1 MNEGLLRAVDLIVPE
16 GMLNPSFSA
25 DPTRCPPVVAGN
37 VETSQSVVATLIEA
51 FAIAAESQSTM
62 NNVLFGDATFGVYE
76 TLGGGAGA
84 GLGLDGA
91 SAVHVHMSN
100 TRLTDVDVLE
110 RRAPVV
116 IRRFEMRP
124 HSGGNGAQ
132 HGGNGLIRSYQFL
145 RPVSLSFFG
154 SRRKFAPQGLD
165 GGQPGACATQQAV
178 IGGIAIDCSDAVLA
192 LELGIGDQFTVQTPG
207 GGGFGRARFPD

>member
-1 MNEGLLRAVDLIVPE
+1 MSMFSNGARPWSFGALRCALIP
-16 GMLNPSFSA
+16 A
-25 DPTRCPPVVAGN
+25 
-37 VETSQSVVATLIEA
+37 
-51 FAIAAESQSTM
+51 
-62 NNVLFGDATFGVYE
+62 
-76 TLGGGAGA
+76 
-84 GLGLDGA
+84 
-91 SAVHVHMSN
+91 
-100 TRLTDVDVLE
+100 
-110 RRAPVV
+110 
-116 IRRFEMRP
+116 
-124 HSGGNGAQ
+124 GNGAQ
-132 HGGNGLIRSYQFL
+132 HGGNGLIRAYQFL